1 MGRRVESS
9 TASDL
14 TPEQAAILEN
24 NRLIHVLTAKVT
36 ALEEALDAQT
46 SRLMVP
52 SQFAAPRRLHLQ
64 ALSRDAHTTASR

>member
-1 MGRRVESS
+1 MGQRFERTV
-9 TASDL
+9 ASKL

-24 NRLIHVLTAKVT
+24 NRLIHVLTAKVA
-36 ALEEALDAQT
+36 ALEAALQAQ
-46 SRLMVP
+46 SGRSMVP